1 LRILKNGKLR
11 LAVVGLGK
19 MGLVHAG
26 ILSVLRNVELVA
38 LCEKSKLIQRF
49 SRKIFV
55 GIEIVDDVKKLI
67 DLNLDAVY
75 ITTPIRTHY
84 ALANSVLKEGIASHI
99 FVEKTLCQSYQESS
113 QLTELVNRKHCV
125 NMVGYLRRFYVT
137 FNKAREL
144 LLEGIIGDVASFKA
158 YAYSSDFLGAGKNNI
173 SIDRGG
179 VLRDLGCHAIDLALW
194 FFDGLQGNSVKT
206 SVCIDSAENSANLK
220 ITSSEIAG
228 ELDVSWLKEGFHLPE
243 VGFCITGNRGE
254 LEVNDD
260 QVKLRLR
267 KSAPS
272 TWYRHDLNDSVPFW
286 LGLPEY
292 YREDQYF
299 VNSIINEKK
308 AKPDFT
314 DAARVDKIIC
324 EIDGEENG
332 C

>member
-1 LRILKNGKLR
+1 MKNGKLR
-11 LAVVGLGK
+11 VAVVGLGK

-26 ILSVLRNVELVA
+26 VLNVIPDVQLVA

-49 SRKIFV
+49 SKKIFS
-55 GIEIVDDVKKLI
+55 GIDVVDDVKKLI

-75 ITTPIRTHY
+75 ITTPIPTHY
-84 ALANSVLKEGIASHI
+84 ALANSILKEGIAPHL

-113 QLTELVNRKHCV
+113 QLAELVNETQSV

-144 LLEGIIGDVASFKA
+144 ILNGVLGDVTSFKA
-158 YAYSSDFLGAGKNNI
+158 YAYSSDFIGARKNNI
-173 SIDRGG
+173 SMARGG
-179 VLRDLGCHAIDLALW
+179 VLRDLCCHAIDLALW
-194 FFDGLQGNSVKT
+194 FFDDLHGNSVKT
-206 SVCIDSAENSANLK
+206 SSKDSTENSVNLK

-243 VGFCITGNRGE
+243 VGFCVTGNRGE

-260 QVKLRLR
+260 QVKLRL
-267 KSAPS
+267 SNAAPS
-272 TWYRHDLNDSVPFW
+272 IWYRHDLHDSVPFW

-292 YREDQYF
+292 YREDQHF
-299 VNSIINEKK
+299 VNSIINEEK

-314 DAARVDKIIC
+314 EAAEVDKIIS
-324 EIDGEENG
+324 EVIGEENEF
-332 C
+332 